1 MQARAHFTRISE
13 LIKPFA
19 EEFVNVEGIARNAL
33 TSTCWHYAAANMR
46 KYASKFFFL
55 SELSKRTSEKT
66 CQISPSLPNS
76 NCSHA
81 LTEVLEKG
89 FRHFHRSKFFMM
101 MRFRLVFWMFF
112 FLACLAAPKRV
123 ILYIYLL

>member
-1 MQARAHFTRISE
+1 MLCNALIYSIIIAQKNLNVMQARAHYTRISE

-55 SELSKRTSEKT
+55 S
-66 CQISPSLPNS
+66 
-76 NCSHA
+76 
-81 LTEVLEKG
+81 
-89 FRHFHRSKFFMM
+89 
-101 MRFRLVFWMFF
+101 
-112 FLACLAAPKRV
+112 
-123 ILYIYLL
+123 